1 MAVPAEVIQDA
12 VAVRLEYLLQRA
24 RIVKPSATID
34 PPLQVSELVPET
46 EPLLGQLE
54 GEKEVRWLAV
64 DSAAKGLFYAYL
76 VSSSLPSLA
85 MPLTCSGIDSNLGA
99 RLRDHLESA

>member
-1 MAVPAEVIQDA
+1 MTVHQEASQDA
-12 VAVRLEYLLQRA
+12 VALRLDYLLQRA
-24 RIVKPSATID
+24 RVVKTSSSID

-46 EPLLGQLE
+46 EPLFRGIE

-76 VSSSLPSLA
+76 VSRKLNRVFSL
-85 MPLTCSGIDSNLGA
+85 LTSPGNNSHRGA
-99 RLRDHLESA
+99 